1 MVFQRIL
8 NPNLLALPLID
19 AGPTHTYR
27 EIQLSTN
34 QALAE
39 LEGRKGKPALI
50 LEGPEMTL
58 VAKNLRCGAGQASHF
73 EFRMALLIPGKR
85 PLERA
90 ARRWANGEASRSG

>member
-8 NPNLLALPLID
+8 NPNLLGLPLID

-39 LEGRKGKPALI
+39 LEGRKGKPGLI
-50 LEGPEMTL
+50 LEEPEMTL

-73 EFRMALLIPGKR
+73 EFRMALLDPRQAAIGKGSQAMG
-85 PLERA
+85 ER
-90 ARRWANGEASRSG
+90 